1 MPFLWQHAPPG
12 PPAQGPEH
20 EGTRKFCPRGHLAQS
35 TCFPVPGPRCWR
47 VSALSADRP
56 TGVSEDQGHCLVC
69 CPGAG
74 GPRVSTHTAVAA
86 GWARGLA
93 HEPLWQVAVRPG
105 VGWGR
110 HVTDTTVTSSFQVAS
125 VPVGVTRSRGS
136 WYLRSCPQESRCS
149 PGQLM
154 GSPVGGLTK
163 GPRAHSRGSLERRG
177 QQLLPVAWGHLWAG
191 EGASFGFC
199 ALESRCALGG
209 GRAPAPSG
217 RAAGPVCLRALG
229 PVCPPQGARGTPWPG
244 AGARSARW
252 SPSLILALGRNVG
265 RKTLPCSH
273 LASCKSRQAGETW
286 CVRATRPLG
295 AGC

>member
-35 TCFPVPGPRCWR
+35 TCFPVPGPRCRR

-177 QQLLPVAWGHLWAG
+177 QQLLPVAWGRLWAG

-199 ALESRCALGG
+199 ALESRCTLGG
-209 GRAPAPSG
+209 G
-217 RAAGPVCLRALG
+217 AGHLHPLG
-229 PVCPPQGARGTPWPG
+229 EQRGLCAFGLW
-244 AGARSARW
+244 ARSAR
-252 SPSLILALGRNVG
+252 PKVLAAPRGRALGRA
-265 RKTLPCSH
+265 LPGGLRHSSSLWVEMWEEKLCPVHTSH
-273 LASCKSRQAGETW
+273 LASHVRQERRG
-286 CVRATRPLG
+286 V
-295 AGC
+295 